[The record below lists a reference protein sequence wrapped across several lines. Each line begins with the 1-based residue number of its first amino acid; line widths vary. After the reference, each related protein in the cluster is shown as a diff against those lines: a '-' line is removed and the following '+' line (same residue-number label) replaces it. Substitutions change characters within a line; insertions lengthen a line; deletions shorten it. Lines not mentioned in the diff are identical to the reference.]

1 MTHATWPGRSVTPV
15 PTNNA
20 QVGPVVVGY
29 DGRDE
34 SEIALDVAIRE
45 ARTRLAGL
53 VVIVV
58 GSLPLAVG
66 DPLDPYSIGA
76 GGYLEMTP
84 DGPLEIRPIVL
95 AARRKLAAARVDGTV
110 EWAIGDPASE
120 IIRTADEQGA
130 SAIVVGTHHHSALAR
145 MLGAD
150 IAATVVRH
158 AHRDVVVAQ

>member
-1 MTHATWPGRSVTPV
+1 MTNR
-15 PTNNA
+15 A

-45 ARTRLAGL
+45 ARTRQVDL

-58 GSLPLAVG
+58 GSLPVAVG
-66 DPLDPYSIGA
+66 DPLDPSSLGP
-76 GGYLEMTP
+76 GVYLEMTP

-95 AARRKLAAARVDGTV
+95 AARRRLAAAPIDGTV
-110 EWAIGDPASE
+110 EWGLGDPASE
-120 IIRTADEQGA
+120 IVRVADERGA

-145 MLGAD
+145 FLGAD
-150 IAATVVRH
+150 VAATVVRH

>member
-1 MTHATWPGRSVTPV
+1 MATKST
-15 PTNNA
+15 

-45 ARTRLAGL
+45 ARTRQVDL

-58 GSLPLAVG
+58 GSLPVAVG
-66 DPLDPYSIGA
+66 DPLDPYSIDA
-76 GGYLEMTP
+76 GVYLEMTP

-95 AARRKLAAARVDGTV
+95 AAQRRLAAAHVDGTV
-110 EWAIGDPASE
+110 EWAIGDPAVE
-120 IIRTADEQGA
+120 IVQVADEQGA

-145 MLGAD
+145 FLGAD
-150 IAATVVRH
+150 VAATVVRH

>member
-1 MTHATWPGRSVTPV
+1 
-15 PTNNA
+15 
-20 QVGPVVVGY
+20 
-29 DGRDE
+29 
-34 SEIALDVAIRE
+34 
-45 ARTRLAGL
+45 
-53 VVIVV
+53 
-58 GSLPLAVG
+58 
-66 DPLDPYSIGA
+66 
-76 GGYLEMTP
+76 MTP

>member
-1 MTHATWPGRSVTPV
+1 MSTKH
-15 PTNNA
+15 A

-45 ARTRLAGL
+45 ARTRQVDL

-58 GSLPLAVG
+58 GSLPVAVG
-66 DPLDPYSIGA
+66 DPLDPYSLDA
-76 GGYLEMTP
+76 GVYLEMTP

-95 AARRKLAAARVDGTV
+95 AAQRRLAAARVDGTV
-110 EWAIGDPASE
+110 EWAIGDPAAE
-120 IIRTADEQGA
+120 IVRAADEHGA

-145 MLGAD
+145 FLGAD
-150 IAATVVRH
+150 VAATVVRH